1 MVVGSPSH
9 PPLGVAVLGTGPLR
23 AELARVLLTG
33 GRELRSR
40 VGAALALRAATGDP
54 AERGTWDGID
64 LVVDSTVTGAVL
76 GAALGALRAGRSV
89 VTANTALVAG
99 HGAELAAAAQEHGGD
114 LFFEAA
120 VAGGVPVVRPLTQS
134 LSGDRVRQVLG
145 VFDPAVSDRDP
156 AAQAAILATLAFH
169 TRVEPSDV
177 HAEDFPTPG
186 PHDLAAAAALGLRL
200 RPLTVCARVPGHPS
214 QEDGGKD
221 HLSVRVHPALL
232 PAAHPL
238 VAIERPYSAVAV
250 EAEHAGRLMFSGRGD
265 GPTAT
270 ASALLGDLVT
280 AARNR
285 VHGGRAPRAS
295 YYAELPVAPVADTPT
310 RYYLNLR
317 VTDHAGALARVA
329 TVFAEHGV
337 GIARVLQ
344 EHHDGAAHLILLT
357 HRATD
362 AALADTVDAL
372 GEAGGV
378 LAVVTRWRVEG
389 MHG

>member
-1 MVVGSPSH
+1 MVVDTASR

-23 AELARVLLTG
+23 AELARILLTG
-33 GRELRSR
+33 KRDLRSR
-40 VGAALALRAATGDP
+40 IGAELTLRAP
-54 AERGTWDGID
+54 ADRTTWDDID
-64 LVVDSTVTGAVL
+64 LVVDSTTDRAVL
-76 GAALGALRAGRSV
+76 GATLDALRAGRSV
-89 VTANTALVAG
+89 VTANTALIAG
-99 HGAELAAAAQEHGGD
+99 HGAELAAAAQESGGD

-145 VFDPAVSDRDP
+145 VFDPVVPGRDP

-169 TRVEPSDV
+169 THVEPADV
-177 HAEDFPTPG
+177 HAEDFPAPG
-186 PHDLAAAAALGLRL
+186 PHDLAAVAALGLRL
-200 RPLTVCARVPGHPS
+200 RPLTVCARVPGFPRV
-214 QEDGGKD
+214 EDGGKD
-221 HLSVRVHPALL
+221 HLSIRVHPALL
-232 PAAHPL
+232 PATHPL
-238 VAIERPYSAVAV
+238 VAVERPYSAVAV
-250 EAEHAGRLMFSGRGD
+250 EAEHAGQLMFSGRGD
-265 GPTAT
+265 GATAT

-295 YYAELPVAPVADTPT
+295 YYAELPVAPVSDTPT

-317 VTDHAGALARVA
+317 VTDHAGALSQVA

-337 GIARVLQ
+337 GLARVRQ
-344 EHHDGAAHLILLT
+344 EHHGEAAHLILLT

-362 AALADTVDAL
+362 AVLADTVDAL
-372 GEAGGV
+372 GEVGGV

-389 MHG
+389 MPG